1 MGRSQAAIDRRNVAA
16 QKLVKDYGDTLW
28 HYTNIRALDGILSNK
43 EIWFGNTEVVNDRV
57 ELTGFIDDL
66 EKAVRERISQEHIQK
81 ADDIFQQIKK
91 QFPKG
96 YPYIFCLSRA
106 GEDAAQWERYA
117 NGGQGVAI
125 VFRTEALQ
133 KLLYYNN
140 FIMNE
145 EFYEYNAKCHQLC
158 NMLMGY
164 IQKGEL
170 IGFSNLDGLIDNLLL
185 CAMLHKH
192 PSFSPEQEIRIAP
205 FFIQDTDPHVQ
216 YKLQDT
222 IRKVYVLNLMKLCE
236 QEGIIFED
244 LIDSIVIGPRSKQSV
259 SALQGYCRHLG
270 LSDLSE
276 RIRNS
281 DCPLR

>member
-28 HYTNIRALDGILSNK
+28 HYTNIRALDGTLSNK
-43 EIWFGNTEVVNDRV
+43 EIWFGSTEVVNDRA

-66 EKAVRERISQEHIQK
+66 EKAVREQISQEHIQK

-91 QFPKG
+91 RFPKG

-106 GEDAAQWERYA
+106 REDAAQWERYA

-125 VFRTEALQ
+125 VFRTEALK
-133 KLLYYNN
+133 KLFFYN
-140 FIMNE
+140 FIMNQ
-145 EFYEYNAKCHQLC
+145 EFYEYKAKSHELC
-158 NMLMGY
+158 RLLVDY
-164 IQKGEL
+164 LQKDSIAE
-170 IGFSNLDGLIDNLLL
+170 FSGLKGLIDNLFL
-185 CAMLHKH
+185 CALLHKH
-192 PSFSPEQEIRIAP
+192 PSFSPEQEVRISPP
-205 FFIQDTDPHVQ
+205 FVEDTDPHVQ

-222 IRKVYVLNLMKLCE
+222 IRKVYVLNLIELCE

-244 LIDSIVIGPRSKQSV
+244 LIESIVIGPKSKQSV

-270 LSDLSE
+270 LSELSE
-276 RIRNS
+276 RIRKS